1 MRMAIRVSRITQPQR
16 HVPPHLGLPAA
27 DPVLEV
33 VVEGLV
39 PVQRRVGGG
48 GGGGLAAHPEMREGV
63 VVRLPVEVLRLE
75 DDAVAVE
82 DEGVERPRGGSRGAR
97 DDVPG
102 LRSPPRIAQAAEG
115 GEAARGDSTAEGGR
129 GGRRG
134 CGERRRRRWGGGE
147 RWKKP
152 SVIVGGWSGVE

>member
-1 MRMAIRVSRITQPQR
+1 MRMAIRVSRITQPRR

-82 DEGVERPRGGSRGAR
+82 DEGFERPRGGSRGAR

-115 GEAARGDSTAEGGR
+115 GEAARGGQHGGR
-129 GGRRG
+129 GGAVAG
-134 CGERRRRRWGGGE
+134 GAAASGGGGGGE
-147 RWKKP
+147 EERAGR
-152 SVIVGGWSGVE
+152 SHR